1 MSLNWKA
8 LISISK
14 DFYKRARE
22 EFERAIS
29 KNDVIGIRDSA
40 EKAWNA
46 VVQATN
52 ALILALTNKLPA
64 SHFERRRILRGL
76 EKKYADIEKLGIL
89 DRYMARFKVLHGET
103 FYEGIIDVE
112 QLKVDFEKV
121 EKYIKDIE
129 DLSSKIL
136 KKTTSSS

>member
-1 MSLNWKA
+1 MKLNWET
-8 LISISK
+8 LIELSK
-14 DFYKRARE
+14 DFYKRAIE
-22 EFERAIS
+22 EFREAIS
-29 KNDVIGIRDSA
+29 KDDVIGIRDSS

-52 ALILALTNKLPA
+52 ALILALINKLPA
-64 SHFERRRILRGL
+64 SHFERRKILRQL
-76 EKKYADIEKLGIL
+76 EKEYEEIRKLGIL

-103 FYEGIIDVE
+103 FYEGIIDIE

-129 DLSSKIL
+129 MLIAKIL
-136 KKTTSSS
+136 R